1 MAAQLTPHEAMV
13 AWGEAASKFL
23 ALEAEIKATYN
34 GKFDDDELLSRD
46 AAAWIQ
52 MEEAWRAAKAAY
64 QAAGQTAAVRMLEE
78 FTLFGHWDSD
88 DDGRADRGEPEHL
101 PPFGYGD
108 EAELEHLID
117 SVLALPTDSRPGT
130 HETPAT

>member
-13 AWGEAASKFL
+13 AWGEAASKSL
-23 ALEAEIKATYN
+23 ALTAEIKATYN

-78 FTLFGHWDSD
+78 LTLFGYWDRD
-88 DDGRADRGEPEHL
+88 EDEQLPQEQL
-101 PPFGYGD
+101 PPFGFGD

-130 HETPAT
+130 HETPPT